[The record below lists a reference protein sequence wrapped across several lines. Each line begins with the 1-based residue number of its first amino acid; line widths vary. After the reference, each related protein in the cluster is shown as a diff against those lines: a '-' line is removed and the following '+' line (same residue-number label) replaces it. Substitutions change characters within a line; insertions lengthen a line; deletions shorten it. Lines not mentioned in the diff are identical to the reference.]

1 MGEKEKGCLHFIS
14 RLSDGEGR
22 ERRGR
27 GRGRKKAKKDRV
39 GGGRSFSFLCFS
51 VVVCGREGEKKGG
64 GETGKFLLIKQRF
77 R

>member
-14 RLSDGEGR
+14 RRSDG
-22 ERRGR
+22 RGEK
-27 GRGRKKAKKDRV
+27 GGGGGGAAKKAKKDRV

>member
-1 MGEKEKGCLHFIS
+1 MGWGKKKKAVCISFLGGLMGREEKG
-14 RLSDGEGR
+14 
-22 ERRGR
+22 
-27 GRGRKKAKKDRV
+27 
-39 GGGRSFSFLCFS
+39 GGGGGAAKSEEGQSRSFSFLCFS